1 MDEMQD
7 KLVAVLI
14 SPETADQTRDQEER
28 RGRFWRAA
36 ERIAARNCDKD
47 PEAELPFI
55 TEVVEQV
62 RQERYEQ
69 EQAQTKSGR

>member
-1 MDEMQD
+1 MVEKQG
-7 KLVAVLI
+7 KPVAVVV
-14 SPETADQTRDQEER
+14 SPESDEQIWSQEEQR
-28 RGRFWRAA
+28 ERFWRTV
-36 ERIAARNCDKD
+36 ERIAERNRDMD

-69 EQAQTKSGR
+69 EQAQTKNGR